1 MQRFRRTL
9 HVSGLESFGGGRP
22 HTAAPQ
28 TLALPHRRWMPPPGF
43 KARRGSGLGT
53 VSVENAHNTGLADGP
68 LLCAHGIKRQE
79 QQVFRGAS
87 DDRIA

>member
-1 MQRFRRTL
+1 MSQDWSRLEEDDLTL
-9 HVSGLESFGGGRP
+9 QL
-22 HTAAPQ
+22 
-28 TLALPHRRWMPPPGF
+28 LRRWPSRTEDGCPRPGSRLDE
-43 KARRGSGLGT
+43 ARRGSGLGT

-79 QQVFRGAS
+79 QQIFRGAS